1 MEALASLSV
10 PTLKNII
17 LHCGLSSADC
27 FEKPDLVARA
37 DMALVV
43 LNRKKAKLTLQ
54 RAARAKL
61 IAMDSARLARVQSAL
76 HTHTVFLGNA
86 EDFDT
91 IMERL
96 GADPQLV
103 CLMMRT
109 TVKLKQEPM
118 VCRK

>member
-10 PTLKNII
+10 PTLKNIV

-43 LNRKKAKLTLQ
+43 LNRKKAKLALQ

-61 IAMDSARLARVQSAL
+61 IAMDSAWLARVQSAL
-76 HTHTVFLGNA
+76 QRIETVQRRPPA
-86 EDFDT
+86 AT
-91 IMERL
+91 
-96 GADPQLV
+96 GAGLDP
-103 CLMMRT
+103 MSKFRRT
-109 TVKLKQEPM
+109 
-118 VCRK
+118 